1 MKRLILLL
9 VVLLSTSLFAQEESS
24 VPLLDVRSK
33 KYEQSLERFYQT
45 RSVLRNTV
53 PQVMEAELEAQN
65 YRVGPGDFFKVSV
78 FGELENEYEFQILP
92 EGAVLIPTVGEIH
105 VSGLTLKEAKQKIL
119 DQVKKNYIRADI
131 RVNLTGLRKFRVYY
145 TGEVKAPGTYFAQ
158 GSDRLSDIVEV
169 AVVPAQTEEEVTSSL
184 NDWADDTRIEVE
196 HIDGTKNVYDL
207 TRFYRLGDKSQ
218 NPNLRGGDIIY
229 VPSIDL
235 TDSYVVIE
243 GNVGFQGIY
252 PLKEDENLFEFLTR
266 VGALSKKS
274 NLENIVVER
283 KDREIE
289 LDLLNDKEVR
299 DFTLQSEDKVIIPTI
314 YERVYVRGEVFRP
327 GALPYRANYTAKDY
341 IGEAGALD
349 SADDIKDV
357 IVIRQKTGD
366 VIMGPDTIVEKGDTI
381 ILPKRPR
388 EVFKDYI
395 TILAPVISLFIA
407 TLALVQR

>member
-9 VVLLSTSLFAQEESS
+9 AVFFSTALFAQEEST

-92 EGAVLIPTVGEIH
+92 EGTVLVPTVGEIH

-119 DQVKKNYIRADI
+119 DEVKKNYIRADI
-131 RVNLTGLRKFRVYY
+131 RVNLTGLRKFRVYF

-169 AVVPAQTEEEVTSSL
+169 SVVPAQTEEEVTSSL
-184 NDWADDTRIEVE
+184 NDWADDTRIEIE

-243 GNVGFQGIY
+243 GNIGFQGIY
-252 PLKEDENLFEFLTR
+252 PLKDNENLFEFLTR

-283 KDREIE
+283 KKQEIE

-299 DFTLQSEDKVIIPTI
+299 NFTLQSEDKVIIPTI

-327 GALPYRANYTAKDY
+327 GAFPYRANYTAKDY

-349 SADDIKDV
+349 TADDIKDV
-357 IVIRQKTGD
+357 MVVRRSTGE